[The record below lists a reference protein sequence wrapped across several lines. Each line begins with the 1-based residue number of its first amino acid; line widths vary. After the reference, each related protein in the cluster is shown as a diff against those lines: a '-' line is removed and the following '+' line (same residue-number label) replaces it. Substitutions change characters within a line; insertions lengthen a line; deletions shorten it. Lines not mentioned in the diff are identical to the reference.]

1 MEKKKLMVME
11 NEIEQVKTAIQSG
24 EMTTAE
30 YLKSLGLETAGANV
44 EIKIKEKNDLRELQ
58 KKLSLAYEHYRYV
71 TPDKIALFNKELK
84 AKTLEKKGK
93 NQWGDIT
100 THDQGIFIS
109 LKNFGCVPPQH
120 ALDRLKEAQDRKIFD
135 SYEVFKI
142 ESIETVP
149 DPILFG
155 KINDCE
161 DLFFID
167 QWDNDVSIDDLI
179 NENEG

>member
-1 MEKKKLMVME
+1 MESKKLMVE
-11 NEIEQVKTAIQSG
+11 DQEKPVIQSG

-30 YLKSLGLETAGANV
+30 YLKSLGLEKAADNV
-44 EIKIKEKNDLRELQ
+44 EFKIKEKNDLKELQ
-58 KKLSLAYEHYRYV
+58 RKLSLAYEHYRFV
-71 TPDKIALFNKELK
+71 TPDKIDLFNKELK
-84 AKTLEKKGK
+84 AKTLKITGK
-93 NQWGDIT
+93 NQWGNIT

-109 LKNFGCVPPQH
+109 LKDFASVPPQH

-155 KINDCE
+155 RIKDCE
-161 DLFFID
+161 DRFFID
-167 QWDNDVSIDDLI
+167 QWDNDVCIEDILKD
-179 NENEG
+179 NEG